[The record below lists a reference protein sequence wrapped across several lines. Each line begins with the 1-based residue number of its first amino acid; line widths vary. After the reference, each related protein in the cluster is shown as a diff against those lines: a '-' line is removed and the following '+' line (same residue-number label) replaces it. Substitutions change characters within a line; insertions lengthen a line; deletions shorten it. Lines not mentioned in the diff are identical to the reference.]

1 MGHQMHMFPPQWPW
15 SQPAQPR
22 AERAPK
28 PKKIKKPKL
37 LDMFDET
44 LTELEQA
51 KRFHEA
57 YGAYIKAI
65 EEGGIKKDKEKKE
78 KDKPKKRDGFNIPE
92 TLLLIIVLSPFMA
105 LIYKYIGR
113 LLGL

>member
-1 MGHQMHMFPPQWPW
+1 MMGQQMFPPFNHW
-15 SQPAQPR
+15 SQPAPKS
-22 AERAPK
+22 APK

-57 YGAYIKAI
+57 YGNYIKAI
-65 EEGGIKKDKEKKE
+65 EENGVKKDKDKEEKE
-78 KDKPKKRDGFNIPE
+78 KTKKREGFNIPE
-92 TLLLIIVLSPFMA
+92 TMLLVVVLSPFVA